1 LRKISL
7 VADTSALVSLASVS
21 LLSLVLS
28 EFDVVVTDIV
38 LGELKA
44 MSTFDDAHGRAANLV
59 LENIDSMRV
68 LNASDYQRFMTS
80 RIDSGE
86 ASCLEIIDSG
96 RCDYLLTDDFRALGE
111 IEKQIGDVVL
121 LSPIILK
128 VLVMRGI
135 IGKSEALAKLGEIA
149 RKRDW
154 LGRPIYRYAMRY
166 FDEGVSDS

>member
-1 LRKISL
+1 
-7 VADTSALVSLASVS
+7 VADTSALVSLASAS

-38 LGELKA
+38 VGELDA
-44 MSTFDDAHGRAANLV
+44 MSTFDDDHGRAATLV

-86 ASCLEIIDSG
+86 ASCLEIIDG
-96 RCDYLLTDDFRALGE
+96 GGCDYLLTDDFRALGE
-111 IEKQIGDVVL
+111 IEKQIGDAVV

-135 IGKSEALAKLGEIA
+135 IGKGEALAKLGEIA

-154 LGRPIYRYAMRY
+154 LGRPLYQYAMKY
-166 FDEGVSDS
+166 FGERLLDS

>member
-1 LRKISL
+1 
-7 VADTSALVSLASVS
+7 VADASALVSLTSAS

-38 LGELKA
+38 VGELKA
-44 MSTFDDAHGRAANLV
+44 MSAFDDAHGRAATEV
-59 LENIDSMRV
+59 LEKIDSMRV
-68 LNASDYQRFMTS
+68 VNASDYQRFMTS

-86 ASCLEIIDSG
+86 ASCLEIIDG
-96 RCDYLLTDDFRALGE
+96 GGCDYLLTDDFRALGE
-111 IEKQIGDVVL
+111 IEKQIGDAVV

-128 VLVMRGI
+128 ALVMRGA

-154 LGRPIYRYAMRY
+154 LGRPIYRYAMKY
-166 FDEGVSDS
+166 FDEGLLDA